1 MEVPVRIAVIIPAA
15 SRDDI
20 FDTLESVVL
29 YTDPAR
35 VILVIDDASKLSID
49 HPRIRELSSEIVVMH
64 PPSARSGTSGGLW
77 VKEAAAYRW
86 ILERFQPGI
95 LLRLDADALI
105 LRAGIEAA
113 AEEFFASQPHVGLL
127 GSYRIASDGGAR
139 DFSSA
144 AHLLRLETGW
154 LGLLHPRLRAGLL
167 RQIRLAR
174 KYGYVDGENVLG
186 AACIHSYQAA
196 NAIYKRGWFNLPWI
210 EPSGLGDDHIMSLLT
225 VAAGYRLADF
235 GGPTDP
241 LALKWRGLPEHPREL
256 LMKGKLVT
264 HSVRS
269 WNDLT
274 EHEIRGMFAQARALH
289 VGGSAG

>member
-1 MEVPVRIAVIIPAA
+1 MKAPIRIAVIIPAA

-35 VILVIDDASKLSID
+35 LIFVIDDTSKPSIN
-49 HPRIRELSSEIVVMH
+49 HARIRALSSDIVVMR
-64 PPSARSGTSGGLW
+64 PPSARSGARGGLW

-86 ILERFQPGI
+86 ILERFHPGI

-105 LRAGIEAA
+105 LRAGIESA
-113 AEEFFASQPHVGLL
+113 AEEVFASQPHVGLL
-127 GSYRIASDGGAR
+127 GSYRIASDGGVR
-139 DFSSA
+139 DFSPA
-144 AHLLRLETGW
+144 VHLLRLETGW
-154 LGLLHPRLRAGLL
+154 RGLLHPKLRAGLQ

-174 KYGYVDGENVLG
+174 EHGYVDGENVLG

-196 NAIYKRGWFNLPWI
+196 NAIYERGWFNLPWI

-235 GGPTDP
+235 GGPMDP
-241 LALKWRGLPEHPREL
+241 LALKWRGLPEHPAEL

-274 EHEIRGMFAQARALH
+274 EHEIRGIFAQARTRH
-289 VGGSAG
+289 VDGSAG